1 MINDFIS
8 ALGNVPFFNTAAFGI
23 IALVLVGASWCLVGA
38 IAGKVPKLG
47 YSMETLYLT
56 GSSIAMIFIAIVCG
70 ATTGIGKCAIT
81 PLLLT
86 SGAFFLGGVGC
97 FFQGVAMSRAMQ
109 CGPNGIIWAI
119 IQSAMIFPF
128 IFGVAF
134 YDVKLNILRILGICL
149 MIGALVM
156 FAFAKDNS
164 KKTSGSWQV
173 WTFAAL
179 IVVGIEQVVTNIPFY
194 YQETKNISSMFNIF
208 CMMFGYLV
216 SSIVVMLFNKNC
228 FTELKTVICK
238 KSFWIY
244 SVSLLPLAALIAIIL
259 QLPGM
264 RAMADNGLGA
274 MSFPIL
280 VGSCIAAFTLY
291 SAIILK
297 EKFKIIDLI
306 ALISCIGGQI
316 LLCM

>member
-1 MINDFIS
+1 MS
-8 ALGNVPFFNTAAFGI
+8 GNFLAAADHTAFFNTSAFGI
-23 IALVLVGASWCLVGA
+23 SSLVLVGASWCLVGA

-47 YSMETLYLT
+47 YRMELLFLT
-56 GSSIAMIFIAIVCG
+56 GSALSMAVMG
-70 ATTGIGKCAIT
+70 AVFAFTGIGNSTLI
-81 PLLLT
+81 PLVLT
-86 SGAFFLGGVGC
+86 SGAFFLGGAGC

-128 IFGVAF
+128 ICGVVF
-134 YDVKLNILRILGICL
+134 YDVKLNWMRIAGIILMLA
-149 MIGALVM
+149 ALTM

-164 KKTSGSWQV
+164 KKAAGSWQF
-173 WTFAAL
+173 WTFMAL
-179 IVVGIEQVVTNIPFY
+179 LVVGIEQVITNIPFY
-194 YQETKNISSMFNIF
+194 YQETRGISSMYNIF
-208 CMMFGYLV
+208 CMMAGYLV
-216 SSIVVMLFNKNC
+216 SSVAVTAFKREYIA
-228 FTELKTVICK
+228 ELKKTAGQ

-244 SVSLLPLAALIAIIL
+244 SIALLPLSAFIAIIF

-291 SAIILK
+291 SSFVLK
-297 EKFKIIDLI
+297 EKFKFIDLV
-306 ALISCIGGQI
+306 ALSCCVAGQI
-316 LLCM
+316 FLCI

>member
-1 MINDFIS
+1 MVNDFIA

-47 YSMETLYLT
+47 YSMETLFLT
-56 GSSIAMIFIAIVCG
+56 GSAVAMLLIGCVC
-70 ATTGIGKCAIT
+70 AATGIGKCET
-81 PLLLT
+81 VPLLLT
-86 SGAFFLGGVGC
+86 STAFFLGGAGC

-128 IFGVAF
+128 IFGVTF
-134 YDVKLNILRILGICL
+134 YDVKLNILRIVGIVL
-149 MIGALVM
+149 MISALIM

-164 KKTSGSWQV
+164 KKSSGSWQL
-173 WTFAAL
+173 WTFCAL
-179 IVVGIEQVVTNIPFY
+179 LVVGIEQVVTSVPFY
-194 YQETKNISSMFNIF
+194 YQETKGISSMFNIF
-208 CMMFGYLV
+208 SMMFGYFV
-216 SSIVVMLFNKNC
+216 SSITVMLFKTAY
-228 FTELKTVICK
+228 FTELKNVVRQ

-244 SVSLLPLAALIAIIL
+244 SIALLPLSALIAIIL

-264 RAMADNGLGA
+264 RAMADNNLGA

-306 ALISCIGGQI
+306 ALLSCIAGQI